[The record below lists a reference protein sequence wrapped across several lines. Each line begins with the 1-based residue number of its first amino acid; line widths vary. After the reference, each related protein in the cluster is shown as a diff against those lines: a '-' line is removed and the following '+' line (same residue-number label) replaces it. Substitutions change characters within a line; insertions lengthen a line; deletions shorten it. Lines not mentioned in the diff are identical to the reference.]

1 MQPPPKMAS
10 GPHRLPLA
18 KHKKT
23 AQPPPDPAKMFR
35 DISFFGNFRG
45 PSPFLPEGELPYFAD
60 KIIPAEKECA
70 CA

>member
-10 GPHRLPLA
+10 GPHSLPLA

-23 AQPPPDPAKMFR
+23 AQPPPDPAKTFR
-35 DISFFGNFRG
+35 DISFLAIFEV
-45 PSPFLPEGELPYFAD
+45 PPLLLEGELPYFAD